1 MSQPYDLPFAF
12 EFVVFNGGCRRD
24 WAYQSAKSC
33 IQMQVS
39 DLKVL
44 VSVVICT
51 HNRSADVVECLDGL
65 AARMPLPN
73 VEVIVVDSGSSKEH
87 SRHIEQYMTGK
98 PSLTYTRLSVPGTS
112 LARNAGLSL
121 ARGEWV
127 WWLDDDA
134 TPSPH
139 WPEQLADA
147 ICQADSN
154 TAIIGGRVTPRF
166 ESNADI
172 DHLTERWRLL
182 LTCIEDD
189 EPGYVSRGKNIACA
203 NMLMKRNVALDLGGF
218 CDRLGRAPGQHMTGE
233 ESLLI
238 EVMQDSG
245 FKCAYMPTL
254 SVLHKVSSQR
264 LTQEWVNERAYWEGH
279 VRYRI
284 LKMTNREIPWSLNPL
299 KLRLS
304 IYAFAVLSM
313 LRPSHPDLAIR
324 MNLAKGSLDA
334 RNTIVEKN
342 CVIA

>member
-1 MSQPYDLPFAF
+1 MKA
-12 EFVVFNGGCRRD
+12 RRR
-24 WAYQSAKSC
+24 
-33 IQMQVS
+33 IQMQFCGP
-39 DLKVL
+39 KVL

-73 VEVIVVDSGSSKEH
+73 VEVVVVDSGSSEEH
-87 SRHIEQYMTGK
+87 SQHLQQYVKGK

-112 LARNAGLSL
+112 LARNAGLRL

-134 TPSPH
+134 TPSAN

-147 ICQADSN
+147 ISHADSN

-166 ESNADI
+166 ESNAHI

-189 EPGYVSRGKNIACA
+189 EPGYVTGGKNIACA
-203 NMLMKRNVALDLGGF
+203 NMLMKRNVALDMGGF
-218 CDRLGRAPGQHMTGE
+218 SERLGRAPRQLMTGE

-238 EVMQDSG
+238 EVMQGSG
-245 FKCAYMPTL
+245 FKCAYTPTL
-254 SVLHKVSSQR
+254 SVLHKVSSER

-284 LKMTNREIPWSLNPL
+284 LKITNREIPWSLNPL

-313 LRPSHPDLAIR
+313 LRPSDPDFAIR

-334 RNTIVEKN
+334 
-342 CVIA
+342 IAASSR